1 MSTNV
6 FSQVETLLELVER
19 PSRYINHEWGASV
32 LDPNA
37 DYRACMMYP
46 DTYEVGQA
54 NQGLAI
60 LYSILNAQEGVSCER
75 AYTPW
80 IDMAD
85 YMRALDIPLYG
96 LESGDAL
103 KDFDLIGIQYPH
115 EMAVT
120 NILESLDLAQIPL
133 FSKERSLDDPLII
146 AGGPSVLNPE
156 PIADFFDCV
165 LIGES
170 EEQIIKFVDA
180 HRKALTEGLSRED
193 MLFVLSQVPGVYVP
207 QFYAELPKE
216 EQSRAIYAPIKE
228 GVPEKVKRQIVT
240 GFKNTDP
247 LASHIVPY
255 TATVHDRVAIEI
267 LRGCSRGCRFCQA
280 GMAYRPV
287 RERTADQIVS
297 AVLEGLKKTGYDEV
311 SLTSLSTTDH
321 SQIEEILTRLN
332 KRLANTGVRISLPSQ
347 RMDSFGVEMA
357 ALVSGSKKGGLTF
370 APEAGS
376 QRLRNVINKNI
387 TEEDI
392 EKSIEGAFKAGWR
405 RIKLY
410 FMIGLPSETD
420 DDLRAIGELAQR
432 AYEIA
437 RDNCEPS
444 QRSAIQITCSAAI
457 FVPKSHTPY
466 QWFGQVHPD
475 EIKRRIEVLKESMP
489 QKGVRLNYHA
499 SDTSYLEA
507 VLARGDRSLA
517 QLIYEVWKRGARF
530 DAWTEQ
536 AQEKLWFET
545 AEELGFNLLELA
557 CKSYGYKAPLPWAHI
572 DSLVLNKYLE
582 MEDLR
587 SKMSQITEDCTFG
600 LCTYC
605 GVCTRTN
612 ADIDLAGDRLVE

>member
-1 MSTNV
+1 M
-6 FSQVETLLELVER
+6 
-19 PSRYINHEWGASV
+19 
-32 LDPNA
+32 
-37 DYRACMMYP
+37 
-46 DTYEVGQA
+46 
-54 NQGLAI
+54 
-60 LYSILNAQEGVSCER
+60 
-75 AYTPW
+75 
-80 IDMAD
+80 
-85 YMRALDIPLYG
+85 
-96 LESGDAL
+96 
-103 KDFDLIGIQYPH
+103 
-115 EMAVT
+115 
-120 NILESLDLAQIPL
+120 
-133 FSKERSLDDPLII
+133 
-146 AGGPSVLNPE
+146 
-156 PIADFFDCV
+156 
-165 LIGES
+165 
-170 EEQIIKFVDA
+170 
-180 HRKALTEGLSRED
+180 
-193 MLFVLSQVPGVYVP
+193 
-207 QFYAELPKE
+207 
-216 EQSRAIYAPIKE
+216 
-228 GVPEKVKRQIVT
+228 PEKVKRQIVT
-240 GFKNTDP
+240 GFNNTDP

-255 TATVHDRVAIEI
+255 AATVHDRVAIEI

-557 CKSYGYKAPLPWAHI
+557 CKSYGYKDPLPWAHI
-572 DSLVLNKYLE
+572 DSLVLNNYLE